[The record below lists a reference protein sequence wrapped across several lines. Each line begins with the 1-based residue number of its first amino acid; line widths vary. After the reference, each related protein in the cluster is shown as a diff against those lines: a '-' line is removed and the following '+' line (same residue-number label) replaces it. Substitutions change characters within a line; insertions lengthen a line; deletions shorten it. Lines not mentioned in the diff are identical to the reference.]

1 MDTVKNGKGSRDRVT
16 NLKKFRERFP
26 DSMGKKENRNVS
38 KETDVDKAANS
49 CIIKT

>member
-26 DSMGKKENRNVS
+26 DSMGKKDNRNVS
-38 KETDVDKAANS
+38 EKSDVDKMANS
-49 CIIKT
+49 CKIKT